1 MSAEELMEL
10 LKADA
15 SLADVPQSAAVSE
28 KDLDALL
35 DREHMVNAGAAPPY
49 APSGPGWE
57 VVAQMDGSGL
67 LSSVQ

>member
-1 MSAEELMEL
+1 MDL

-28 KDLDALL
+28 KDLDAIL
-35 DREHMVNAGAAPPY
+35 DRKHMVDSTLPPPY
-49 APSGPGWE
+49 AFSGPGWE
-57 VVAQMDGSGL
+57 VVTQMDGSGL